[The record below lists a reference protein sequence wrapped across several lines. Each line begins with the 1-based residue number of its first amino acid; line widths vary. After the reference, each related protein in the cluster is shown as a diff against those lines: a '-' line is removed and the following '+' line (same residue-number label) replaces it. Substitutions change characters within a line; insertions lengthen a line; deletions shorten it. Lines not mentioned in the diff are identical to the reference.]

1 MKGLLH
7 TTSYAVLDVKLY
19 MNYFAG
25 LLLDVSR
32 RIIPSV
38 SISIS

>member
-7 TTSYAVLDVKLY
+7 TTSYALLDVKLY
-19 MNYFAG
+19 MNFAG